1 MPWRCSNSKQHSNAL
16 AIPTE
21 AISNPKDPVVYVIN
35 ANNEI
40 EARPVKLGVE
50 MPDKYEVT
58 DGLKEGELVMVG
70 SASQV
75 HPGQKV
81 EPKLVQ
87 PMPEPCHDRT
97 RRLENPR
104 Q

>member
-1 MPWRCSNSKQHSNAL
+1 MYAVALFKFEQHPNAL
-16 AIPTE
+16 TVPTE
-21 AISNPKDPVVYVIN
+21 AISNPKEPVVYVIN
-35 ANNEI
+35 SDNEI

-58 DGLKEGELVMVG
+58 SGLKEGELVIVG
-70 SASQV
+70 SVSQM

-81 EPKLVQ
+81 EPKLVSQ
-87 PMPEPCHDRT
+87 PT
-97 RRLENPR
+97 I